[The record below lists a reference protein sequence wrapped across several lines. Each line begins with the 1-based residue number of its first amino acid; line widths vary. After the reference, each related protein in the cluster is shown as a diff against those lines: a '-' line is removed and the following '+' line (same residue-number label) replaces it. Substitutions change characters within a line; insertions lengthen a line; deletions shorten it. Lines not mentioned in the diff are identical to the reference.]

1 MSSLKD
7 QLARLEGF
15 LATAKLEEAKLSGG
29 CKASAA
35 KLRNSLLEIGK
46 GCYELRKS
54 ALDLGKAIP
63 VKHRVKPE
71 APLPADAPLS
81 PPELKR
87 QEGMSA
93 VDVAHIAAAVQELA
107 PTPSPPATPLPP
119 ATPATP
125 AKKPRAPRKKAVA
138 LVVVPVAAPIA
149 APAV

>member
-15 LATAKLEEAKLSGG
+15 LTTAKLEEAKLSGG

-35 KLRNSLLEIGK
+35 KLRNALLEIGK

-63 VKHRVKPE
+63 VKHRAKPEEKKAEE
-71 APLPADAPLS
+71 APLPADAPPS

-93 VDVAHIAAAVQELA
+93 ADVANIAAAVQELA
-107 PTPSPPATPLPP
+107 PTPAPQPLAVSPPVTPP
-119 ATPATP
+119 TP

-138 LVVVPVAAPIA
+138 PVAA
-149 APAV
+149 APA